1 MRALQSLLVSATLVA
16 SIGALTGC
24 GGVSD
29 LTKENVNRSETA
41 VLQAQR
47 AIGSSEYG
55 AIELQRARDHLAAAK
70 TAVADGN
77 DKAASHA
84 ARDAQLDSELAVA
97 KSQSAASRKAADEL
111 TASINTLR
119 EEAARSSR

>member
-1 MRALQSLLVSATLVA
+1 MCMLAFVLPFLRTVVSCISLHSRTHDGCQRVRARKARTVTRGVVMRALQSLLVSATLVA

-55 AIELQRARDHLAAAK
+55 
-70 TAVADGN
+70 
-77 DKAASHA
+77 
-84 ARDAQLDSELAVA
+84 
-97 KSQSAASRKAADEL
+97 
-111 TASINTLR
+111 
-119 EEAARSSR
+119 